1 MRVYDRPILNEAGQ
15 VSRIYGAAQDI
26 TVQKQLEEQ
35 LLQSR
40 KMEAIGQLAGGV
52 AHDFNNLLTVIC
64 GYGDLL
70 IKQPD
75 MSAAGREYS
84 QEILEAAKRASQL
97 TRQLLAFGRR
107 QILQLRTVNLN
118 GVAQDLEKL
127 LRRLIGEDVE
137 LRTSYA
143 ADPALVKVDPGQVEQ
158 VIMNL
163 VVNARDAMPKGGAL
177 IIETANVDVDGMPHV
192 VLAVSDSGSG
202 MDSETA
208 ARVFEP
214 FFTTKEIG
222 KGTGLGLAMAY
233 GIVKQS
239 GGDIRIETKVGC
251 GTTFKI
257 YLPRLERGEEP
268 VPEPA
273 PFSLRKVQ
281 GTETILVLE
290 DENSLRGLI
299 RQVLSRAGHTVL
311 DTGDPDEAI
320 QLCERHP
327 GDIALFITDM
337 VLPKLSGPQVA
348 ERVLQLRSGVRIIYT
363 SGYPGKASLPNRPRQ
378 YGTNFFENPFTPDT
392 LVRKVRAVLDA
403 HPN

>member
-1 MRVYDRPILNEAGQ
+1 M
-15 VSRIYGAAQDI
+15 
-26 TVQKQLEEQ
+26 
-35 LLQSR
+35 
-40 KMEAIGQLAGGV
+40 
-52 AHDFNNLLTVIC
+52 
-64 GYGDLL
+64 
-70 IKQPD
+70 
-75 MSAAGREYS
+75 
-84 QEILEAAKRASQL
+84 
-97 TRQLLAFGRR
+97 
-107 QILQLRTVNLN
+107 
-118 GVAQDLEKL
+118 
-127 LRRLIGEDVE
+127 
-137 LRTSYA
+137 
-143 ADPALVKVDPGQVEQ
+143 
-158 VIMNL
+158 
-163 VVNARDAMPKGGAL
+163 
-177 IIETANVDVDGMPHV
+177 
-192 VLAVSDSGSG
+192 LAVSDTGSG

-239 GGDIRIETKVGC
+239 GGDIRIDTKVGR

-257 YLPRLERGEEP
+257 YLPRLERAEESIA
-268 VPEPA
+268 EPA
-273 PFSLRKVQ
+273 PFSLRKVE

-290 DENSLRGLI
+290 DENALRGLI

-348 ERVLQLRSGVRIIYT
+348 ERVLQIRPGVRIIYT
-363 SGYPGKASLPNRPRQ
+363 SGYPGKATIPNRLRQ
-378 YGTNFFENPFTPDT
+378 YGTTFFEKPFTPDT